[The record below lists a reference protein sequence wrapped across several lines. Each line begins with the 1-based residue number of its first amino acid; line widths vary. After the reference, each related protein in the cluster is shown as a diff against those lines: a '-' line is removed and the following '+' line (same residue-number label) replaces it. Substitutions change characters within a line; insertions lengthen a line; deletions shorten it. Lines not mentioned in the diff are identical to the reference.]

1 MGEIATQKV
10 RGMGEHS
17 QIGLLA
23 LELCGSIQSM
33 TPAGFD

>member
-1 MGEIATQKV
+1 
-10 RGMGEHS
+10 MGEHS